1 MGGFYRDGRRF
12 SDGSE
17 PGMKDMNLTGS
28 IRNMENPHFY
38 WQLGELIASTGD
50 DHFATNMFQLVDTL
64 VPVNRVD
71 LSEWTLDERQASV
84 VDIKPLGSAGLA
96 QTCAAPDPLES
107 PDDHPLLQKMIEMN
121 DSLLIQ
127 LRASLQPRHP
137 QHSAHQCNL
146 VSRTSNRRCV
156 ISFYRPHTQRVFSL
170 PELSFLK
177 SLSDTLLPLI
187 ERHAQISRQI
197 LARQPR
203 QPLAE
208 LDQAPLAQVFD
219 ERLALSDIALSV
231 REKEVCLG
239 LLTGGT
245 VPQMAEKLRVK
256 NSSIETYLKR
266 ATAKLGVSGRHG
278 LAKWMAGA

>member
-1 MGGFYRDGRRF
+1 
-12 SDGSE
+12 
-17 PGMKDMNLTGS
+17 MNLTGS
-28 IRNMENPHFY
+28 LRNMENPHFY
-38 WQLGELIASTGD
+38 WQLGELIASTGNER
-50 DHFATNMFQLVDTL
+50 FASNMFQLVDTL

-71 LSEWTLDERQASV
+71 LSEWTLDEREASV
-84 VDIKPLGSAGLA
+84 VEIKALGSAGLPD
-96 QTCAAPDPLES
+96 TFPPPDPLQCQ
-107 PDDHPLLQKMIEMN
+107 DDHPLLQKMIEMN

-127 LRASLQPRHP
+127 LKASLQQRHP
-137 QHSAHQCNL
+137 HHSVHQCNL

-156 ISFYRPHTQRVFSL
+156 ISFCRPHTHRVFSL

-187 ERHAQISRQI
+187 ERHAQIRRQI
-197 LARQPR
+197 IARQPR
-203 QPLAE
+203 PLQT
-208 LDQAPLAQVFD
+208 DQEQTPLQQVFD
-219 ERLALSDIALSV
+219 ERLALGDITLSV

-245 VPQMAEKLRVK
+245 VPQMAERLRVK

-266 ATAKLGVSGRHG
+266 AAAKLGVSGRHG